1 MEPASDW
8 QPDTNVPNAARI
20 YDYLLDGRDNFGPD
34 RELADR
40 MQAEA
45 GDGDGV
51 RELAKI
57 NRRFVLSASR
67 WCASMLGVDQFLDC
81 GCGLPLVPAV
91 HDAAR
96 QGCPDATVVYADKD
110 AKVISHVE
118 TMCWAGEGLAAVAA
132 DASDPVAVLA
142 GAAALLDL
150 ARPVAVIFGGTL
162 SAMGADVARNAVQGF
177 TEALAPGSAIVISC
191 ASFADPELG
200 QRMERLFGAAG
211 PWLNHDRET
220 VEAFFVAAN
229 LRLVRGRAADV
240 KCWPMVH
247 PETPAACV
255 IGGIGVKP

>member
-40 MQAEA
+40 IQAEA

-142 GAAALLDL
+142 GAAGLLDL

-177 TEALAPGSAIVISC
+177 TEALAPGSRSSSPVP
-191 ASFADPELG
+191 ASPILSSGSGWNGCSGRRDVA
-200 QRMERLFGAAG
+200 QSR
-211 PWLNHDRET
+211 RET
-220 VEAFFVAAN
+220 GRLSSS
-229 LRLVRGRAADV
+229 LRTCGLCEDG
-240 KCWPMVH
+240 P
-247 PETPAACV
+247 PT
-255 IGGIGVKP
+255 